1 MKNNIF
7 PEKPTSQFT
16 NEQILQRNE
25 ILSEEVKHITFDD
38 IKHSYQ
44 LIEAFSK
51 SSFQARQ
58 IGTGAKLYKKELE
71 GKTTIIWS
79 LAGSIFSA
87 GLRQLVIES
96 LRNNLN
102 QITSLSFKFIETQ
115 SNTNNQFNNRYHL
128 YINGADN
135 EGIVHAFSKFLS
147 SIDINID
154 EVSTKIENAPM
165 SATPLFMMDIV
176 IGSKTKLDIGDV
188 SKNLNE
194 IATKLGVDVS
204 LKSI

>member
-1 MKNNIF
+1 MRSKLIISANGIDRKGIVSEISSIISQNNGNI
-7 PEKPTSQFT
+7 ETSKMIGLETEFALLVL
-16 NEQILQRNE
+16 I
-25 ILSEEVKHITFDD
+25 D
-38 IKHSYQ
+38 IDNDK
-44 LIEAFSK
+44 
-51 SSFQARQ
+51 
-58 IGTGAKLYKKELE
+58 
-71 GKTTIIWS
+71 
-79 LAGSIFSA
+79 
-87 GLRQLVIES
+87 IES

-135 EGIVHAFSKFLS
+135 EGIVHAFSNFLS

-188 SKNLNE
+188 SNNLNG